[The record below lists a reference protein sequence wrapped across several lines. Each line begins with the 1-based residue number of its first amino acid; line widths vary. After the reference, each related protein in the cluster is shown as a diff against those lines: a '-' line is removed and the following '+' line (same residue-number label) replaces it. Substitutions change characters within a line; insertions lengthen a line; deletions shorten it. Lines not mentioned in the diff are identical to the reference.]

1 MNKKILVL
9 YCNSYNFTDDRT
21 GQIKE
26 GVSFRYIF
34 SDDLAPVVNSNGSKG
49 YTIQKA
55 SLPLS
60 SAPAFISV
68 PGVYV
73 CAMDI
78 KDKGGQVTLVP
89 VAVTYI
95 GD

>member
-26 GVSFRYIF
+26 GVSFRYIL
-34 SDDLAPVVNSNGSKG
+34 SDELAPVVNSNGSKG

-60 SAPAFISV
+60 FASAFVSV
-68 PGVYV
+68 PGVYDCV
-73 CAMDI
+73 MDVR
-78 KDKGGQVTLVP
+78 DKGGQVTLVP
-89 VAVTYI
+89 ASVTYI

>member
-26 GVSFRYIF
+26 GVSFRYIV
-34 SDDLAPVVNSNGSKG
+34 SDDLAPINNPNGSKG

-60 SAPAFISV
+60 FAPAFSSV
-68 PGVYV
+68 PGVYD
-73 CAMDI
+73 CMFDM

-89 VAVTYI
+89 VSVTYI